1 METKHFPPSG
11 QSLIGLHQSSKDC
24 ICKPTVTKIYKRS
37 ITGKGGSS
45 QGRKV
50 VRIDVIHQVI

>member
-1 METKHFPPSG
+1 MEHKHFPPAG
-11 QSLIGLHQSSKDC
+11 QSLIGLHTSSKDC
-24 ICKPTVTKIYKRS
+24 PCKPTVVKIYKRQT
-37 ITGKGGSS
+37 TGKGGSS